1 MGIIGDLK
9 DGLNDGLK
17 AGGDLIDSGKKK
29 LGEVVDYGS
38 DKLGDGLDDVGLDKA
53 GDWVHKGG
61 DYVAAGLGATPTEQ
75 GLGHT
80 DDPTEL
86 VHGKPG
92 KIREAAKHLKD
103 FYTAFDKVGRGM
115 RKVDASGWK
124 GEAGDAFHR
133 KISIHPTKWAQA
145 ADACEDAAKALD
157 SYADSV
163 KWAQDKAQDAIDTY
177 NRGKR
182 TSAESAKAYN
192 KRIDAYNVKTLSG
205 EDPGPEPEPWK
216 DPGEADRSKAEH
228 ILEDARRARNEA
240 AARAEAAVDAAL
252 AHAPA
257 EPPPLTQL
265 SNTLV
270 DASTALD
277 VESTHLLG
285 GVIKGSAGL
294 VNFARGLNPTDPYN
308 LTHPAAYYQG
318 LNMTLT
324 GLVSTGTHP
333 ERIVTAVVDGLK
345 NDRSEFIGRLLPE
358 LLGTKGA
365 GFAKSG
371 MRLAMREG
379 TEAAASNIASRGLRA
394 ADDVGGARGGL
405 QAADDIGGAPHLPD
419 SWKLDEGTAAKDL
432 DGAAHADDGL
442 QHSKGISNEE
452 FTHLTNE
459 QKHAVASSELND
471 GALTFPDENAA
482 ISHGRETWNSYADNL
497 PESTKNSLLD
507 YSNDHY
513 GNPSPQ
519 YATYKEMN
527 GYLRGAD
534 ELGTPQVV
542 HNIAETDKALAGNP
556 LAQDTMVVRGQD
568 VEYLGVNKPEQL
580 IGEEIS
586 DPAYLSTSLG
596 DNGAVFDKEAIVHLR
611 VPEGHSALWMENVS
625 HYGVAERELLLGR
638 DTTYRVTRAFEDNG
652 KWHIYGEVL
661 PQK

>member
-1 MGIIGDLK
+1 MGLIGDLK
-9 DGLNDGLK
+9 DGFNDGLK
-17 AGGDLIDSGKKK
+17 AGEDLIDSGKKK

-38 DKLGDGLDDVGLDKA
+38 DKLGDGLDHVGLDKA
-53 GDWVHKGG
+53 GDWVHRGG

-92 KIREAAKHLKD
+92 AIRGAAKHLKD
-103 FYTAFDKVGRGM
+103 FSTAFDKVGRGM

-124 GEAGDAFHR
+124 GEAGDVFHR
-133 KISIHPTKWAQA
+133 KISIHPAKWAQA

-163 KWAQDKAQDAIDTY
+163 KWAQDKAQDAIDAY

-192 KRIDAYNVKTLSG
+192 KKIDAYNAKALAG

-216 DPGEADRSKAEH
+216 DPGAAERATAEH

-240 AARAEAAVDAAL
+240 GARAEAAVASAL

-265 SNTLV
+265 SNTLS
-270 DASTALD
+270 DAGTALD

-294 VNFARGLNPTDPYN
+294 VNFARGLNPSDPYN
-308 LTHPAAYYQG
+308 LTHPAAYYQS

-333 ERIVTAVVDGLK
+333 ERVVTAAIDGLK
-345 NDRSEFIGRLLPE
+345 NDRSEFVGRLLPE

-371 MRLAMREG
+371 VRLAMREG
-379 TEAAASNIASRGLRA
+379 TEAAATSMASRGLRT
-394 ADDVGGARGGL
+394 ADDLGSARGGL
-405 QAADDIGGAPHLPD
+405 QAVDDIGGAPHLPD
-419 SWKLDEGTAAKDL
+419 SWKLGEDTLGKDL
-432 DGAAHADDGL
+432 EGAAHADDGL
-442 QHSKGISNEE
+442 RPAKGVTDGE
-452 FTHLTNE
+452 FAQLTNE
-459 QKHAVASSELND
+459 QKHAVASSELYD
-471 GALTFPDENAA
+471 GALTFRDENAA
-482 ISHGRETWNSYADNL
+482 IAHGRETWNRYADDL
-497 PESTKNSLLD
+497 PASAKKSLLD
-507 YSNDHY
+507 YSDDHF
-513 GNPSPQ
+513 GDASPH

-534 ELGTPQVV
+534 ELGTPQVM
-542 HNIAETDKALAGNP
+542 HNIAEADKALAGNA
-556 LAQDTMVVRGQD
+556 LTQDTMVVRGQD
-568 VEYLGVNKPEQL
+568 VEYLGVSKPEHL
-580 IGEEIS
+580 IGEQIH
-586 DPAYLSTSLG
+586 DPAYMSTSLG
-596 DNGAVFDKEAIVHLR
+596 DNGAVFDKDAIVHLR
-611 VPEGHSALWMENVS
+611 VPEGHPALWMEKVS
-625 HYGVAERELLLGR
+625 HYGLSERELLLGR
-638 DTTYRVTRAFEDNG
+638 DTTYRVTRAFTDG
-652 KWHIYGEVL
+652 DKWHIYGEVL
-661 PQK
+661 PQR